1 MEPQTSSRPVENEL
15 AEVVAY
21 HNCDMRAAIGTLLVD
36 VRHLRRQLILAEGAM
51 GGGMTR
57 GWRPS
62 YDRD

>member
-1 MEPQTSSRPVENEL
+1 MEAETTSRPAENEL
-15 AEVVAY
+15 AEVIAY
-21 HNCDMRAAIGTLLVD
+21 HNGDMRAAIGTLLED

-51 GGGMTR
+51 GGGLTR